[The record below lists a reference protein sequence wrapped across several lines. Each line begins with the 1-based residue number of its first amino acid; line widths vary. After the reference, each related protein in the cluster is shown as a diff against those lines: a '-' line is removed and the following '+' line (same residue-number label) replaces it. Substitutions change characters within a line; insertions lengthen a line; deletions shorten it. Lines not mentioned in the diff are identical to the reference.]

1 MEAHLVHYNE
11 KYGNFERAVT
21 KKDGLAVVALFIQAM
36 GDRDC
41 DFFRKITDQ
50 IDKIRQPNAKCE
62 LQSGKIHLSELF
74 PLDLL
79 ESFIRILELFIQILK
94 LFIQIDSTYGYE
106 IKRHKT
112 LIKPFFPTQFMHFQ
126 TVWSG

>member
-11 KYGNFERAVT
+11 KYGNFEQAVT
-21 KKDGLAVVALFIQAM
+21 KKDGLAVVALFIQAL

-74 PLDLL
+74 PLAQFRHYLFKSIPRAVMKSSATKY
-79 ESFIRILELFIQILK
+79 SFNRFFQLNLCFSRLFGVDNIAGAQ
-94 LFIQIDSTYGYE
+94 
-106 IKRHKT
+106 
-112 LIKPFFPTQFMHFQ
+112 
-126 TVWSG
+126 

>member
-11 KYGNFERAVT
+11 KYGNFEQAVT
-21 KKDGLAVVALFIQAM
+21 KKDGLAVVALFIQAL

-74 PLDLL
+74 PLAQ
-79 ESFIRILELFIQILK
+79 FPA
-94 LFIQIDSTYGYE
+94 LFIQIDSTCGYE
-106 IKRHKT
+106 IKRYKI
-112 LIKPFFPTQFMHFQ
+112 LI
-126 TVWSG
+126 